1 MSNSAVNNQDSAL
14 RSEAPNPFAIAAGML
29 RNDRVILLPL
39 LLLLGAPVL
48 FEALDAINSL
58 PVPFLPIVLNRLC
71 QIGVFAFVAL
81 RWRKRLASAGGNT
94 LSFFTAFWRIGL
106 VSIAISIVL
115 LMPWVLAL
123 GAGGAGGSFVLMLLV
138 GLGLLWTYRM
148 YLFFAV
154 VGLLG
159 MPLVAGMAKSAEL
172 ARGNI
177 ASIARSLIAP
187 CAYTLLLVGASQIP
201 YPDGRSLSW
210 LLVGSVAEGIFWILS
225 TYTGLALAL
234 TLFSDS
240 DWRRVGLD
248 HYRTERL
255 ATLAKQG
262 GIEFTKFL
270 SPRFSLAILGVA
282 VLVWAGNLVRQFSEP
297 PVAKVAIKDVVVEA
311 YKIKLALTV
320 EDAEYDFRGFQPL
333 AFSIRTAT
341 GGELVDRLDSVSR
354 AQEKAEQVLM
364 LTKKDAP
371 STTLYYTFATPKSEA
386 ALTSLDNM
394 WIWYKFKPLLAVEPE
409 RLKKDK

>member
-1 MSNSAVNNQDSAL
+1 M
-14 RSEAPNPFAIAAGML
+14 
-29 RNDRVILLPL
+29 
-39 LLLLGAPVL
+39 
-48 FEALDAINSL
+48 
-58 PVPFLPIVLNRLC
+58 
-71 QIGVFAFVAL
+71 
-81 RWRKRLASAGGNT
+81 
-94 LSFFTAFWRIGL
+94 
-106 VSIAISIVL
+106 
-115 LMPWVLAL
+115 
-123 GAGGAGGSFVLMLLV
+123 
-138 GLGLLWTYRM
+138 
-148 YLFFAV
+148 
-154 VGLLG
+154 
-159 MPLVAGMAKSAEL
+159 
-172 ARGNI
+172 
-177 ASIARSLIAP
+177 IAP

-210 LLVGSVAEGIFWILS
+210 LLVGSVAEGVFWILS

-297 PVAKVAIKDVVVEA
+297 PVAKVAIKDVVVED

>member
-1 MSNSAVNNQDSAL
+1 M
-14 RSEAPNPFAIAAGML
+14 
-29 RNDRVILLPL
+29 
-39 LLLLGAPVL
+39 
-48 FEALDAINSL
+48 
-58 PVPFLPIVLNRLC
+58 
-71 QIGVFAFVAL
+71 
-81 RWRKRLASAGGNT
+81 
-94 LSFFTAFWRIGL
+94 
-106 VSIAISIVL
+106 
-115 LMPWVLAL
+115 
-123 GAGGAGGSFVLMLLV
+123 
-138 GLGLLWTYRM
+138 
-148 YLFFAV
+148 
-154 VGLLG
+154 
-159 MPLVAGMAKSAEL
+159 
-172 ARGNI
+172 
-177 ASIARSLIAP
+177 
-187 CAYTLLLVGASQIP
+187 
-201 YPDGRSLSW
+201 
-210 LLVGSVAEGIFWILS
+210 
-225 TYTGLALAL
+225 
-234 TLFSDS
+234 FSDS

-248 HYRTERL
+248 HYRVERL

-262 GIEFTKFL
+262 GEELTKFI

-297 PVAKVAIKDVVVEA
+297 QVAKVAIKDVVVED